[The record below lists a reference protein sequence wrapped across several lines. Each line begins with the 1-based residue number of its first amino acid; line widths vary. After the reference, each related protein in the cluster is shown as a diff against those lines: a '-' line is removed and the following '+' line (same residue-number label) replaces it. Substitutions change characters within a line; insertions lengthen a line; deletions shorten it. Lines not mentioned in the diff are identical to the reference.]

1 MIPTEELI
9 KRQIHNRFT
18 YHSPTLDQ
26 VAAMQAIREKGK
38 EFAELV
44 HDLLE
49 HQMRYNPDIDQGI
62 SKLREAIMWINAGI
76 TCNNLD
82 INTEEK
88 PPSIV

>member
-9 KRQIHNRFT
+9 KRQIHKNFT

-49 HQMRYNPDIDQGI
+49 DSMYHNDDVNQGI

-82 INTEEK
+82 INTHEG
-88 PPSIV
+88 PPKQV